1 LPISKKYKN
10 LLWGLFIIACFAT
23 FIFLKTNR
31 DNKSLDKNFK
41 IIDVFIKD
49 VKIYKGVYF
58 LRYSFLTKN
67 KTLNGQTSLAVGNT
81 NLTYLSDVFVGQKIL
96 LAVDSTNEYN
106 NILLLSRQD
115 YKRFHTTPSDTIL
128 MIFSKIDSLR
138 QTKFN

>member
-10 LLWGLFIIACFAT
+10 LFWGLLIIVFFVT
-23 FIFLKTNR
+23 FIFYKANQ
-31 DNKSLDKNFK
+31 DYKSLDKNF
-41 IIDVFIKD
+41 ITIDVYIKD

-58 LRYSFLTKN
+58 LRYSFLAKN
-67 KTLNGQTSLAVGNT
+67 KTLSGQTSLAVGNT
-81 NLTYLSDVFVGQKIL
+81 NLTYLSSVFVGQKIL
-96 LAVDSTNEYN
+96 LAVDSTNESN

-115 YKRFHTTPSDTIL
+115 YKRFHTTPSDSIL